1 MEVTCNGIA
10 AASLFC
16 HRGKNGK
23 YLSCGGLSH
32 DPAAGHVQNDL
43 KAGAGTGRRTFDR
56 TKNRIS
62 LTPEG
67 EILFQGV
74 QAALLHLDN
83 ALEAVQEEKKSTSL
97 KGTVKCLLLQH
108 RYNMVDC
115 IAAFKRLNPEV
126 RFLLYQNP
134 KEATDYDFCIS
145 AFPPTEREDLCVP
158 VLEEELKI
166 AVSQSN
172 PLSGKKSAA
181 LPELTKENFLF
192 LSPASSL
199 CRILTM
205 HCEQQ
210 GLHPKSVTYIDDLRC
225 LEKYVA
231 CDFGISVVPTV
242 SWRELPFQG
251 AVLLP
256 VDEENFRRKTFLFR
270 DSMRPLSNATRSFL
284 DYMQQYFKQF
294 I

>member
-1 MEVTCNGIA
+1 MELLQLRYFATVARMENISHA
-10 AASLFC
+10 AAY
-16 HRGKNGK
+16 HMIPQ
-23 YLSCGGLSH
+23 
-32 DPAAGHVQNDL
+32 PAMSKTISKL
-43 KAGAGTGRRTFDR
+43 ERELGAALFDR

-83 ALEAVQEEKKSTSL
+83 ALEAVQEEKKSTAL

-172 PLSGKKSAA
+172 PLSGKKSVA

-199 CRILTM
+199 CRILTI

-251 AVLLP
+251 AVLLS

-294 I
+294 T

>member
-1 MEVTCNGIA
+1 
-10 AASLFC
+10 
-16 HRGKNGK
+16 
-23 YLSCGGLSH
+23 
-32 DPAAGHVQNDL
+32 
-43 KAGAGTGRRTFDR
+43 
-56 TKNRIS
+56 
-62 LTPEG
+62 
-67 EILFQGV
+67 
-74 QAALLHLDN
+74 
-83 ALEAVQEEKKSTSL
+83 
-97 KGTVKCLLLQH
+97 
-108 RYNMVDC
+108 MVDC

-158 VLEEELKI
+158 VLEEELRI

>member
-1 MEVTCNGIA
+1 MELLQLRYFATVARMENISHA
-10 AASLFC
+10 AAY
-16 HRGKNGK
+16 HMIPQ
-23 YLSCGGLSH
+23 
-32 DPAAGHVQNDL
+32 PAMSKTISKL
-43 KAGAGTGRRTFDR
+43 ERELGAALFDR

-225 LEKYVA
+225 LENM
-231 CDFGISVVPTV
+231 
-242 SWRELPFQG
+242 LPATLGSRSFPRSHG
-251 AVLLP
+251 ASCR
-256 VDEENFRRKTFLFR
+256 FRVRFCCRWTRKTSGER
-270 DSMRPLSNATRSFL
+270 RSCSATACGR
-284 DYMQQYFKQF
+284 
-294 I
+294 